1 MHGDITLLYSVS
13 SMGGLIYQAILIAD
27 SVFSFVIIAPN
38 CVKSLMR
45 KTGALANSQRLRLES
60 IVAGAFDRE

>member
-1 MHGDITLLYSVS
+1 
-13 SMGGLIYQAILIAD
+13 MGGLIYQAILIAD

-45 KTGALANSQRLRLES
+45 KTGALAKSQRLRLES